1 MRDESWT
8 VHRVIP
14 TYGVSLLDSSLLR
27 PLAGACAE
35 EGHYEFT
42 LVVAP
47 LKMKGVAG
55 SLVNP
60 MDIF

>member
-14 TYGVSLLDSSLLR
+14 TYGVSLLDNSLLR

-35 EGHYEFT
+35 EGRYEFT
-42 LVVAP
+42 LVLAP

-55 SLVNP
+55 SPVNP